1 MTAHP
6 ARALEGRVAI
16 VTGGGSGIGEAIS
29 HHLASAGANVVVA
42 DISGEAAER
51 VAGEMR
57 EAGLDADA
65 MTMDIA
71 NRDRVITCV
80 DKVSRSR
87 RRIDVL
93 VNNAGIVRDAQLQ
106 KMDQQTWSMVMDT
119 NLRGTCI
126 MTEAVLPVMVAQGAG
141 KVINIAS
148 RSALGNFGQTNYA
161 GSKAGVIG
169 LTRSLA
175 YRLGPSGINVNAI
188 GPGYIE
194 TSIMQGVSPELRERA
209 VMAAPL
215 RRAGTPDDVAGAA
228 LFLAS
233 DEAAFVTGQC
243 LFVCGGR
250 SLGAALEIWS

>member
-1 MTAHP
+1 MTAQL
-6 ARALEGRVAI
+6 ARALEGRVGI

-29 HHLASAGANVVVA
+29 HRLAAAGAKVVVA

-51 VAGEMR
+51 VAGDIR
-57 EAGLDADA
+57 KDGWDARA

-71 NRDRVITCV
+71 DRNKVTECV
-80 DKVSRSR
+80 DEVSQSLG
-87 RRIDVL
+87 RIDVL

-106 KMDQQTWSMVMDT
+106 KMDETTWSAVMDT

-126 MTEAVLPVMVAQGAG
+126 VTETVVPLMVAQGTG
-141 KVINIAS
+141 KVVNIAS

-161 GSKAGVIG
+161 GSKAGIIG

-194 TSIMQGVSPELRERA
+194 TPIMQGVSPELRERA